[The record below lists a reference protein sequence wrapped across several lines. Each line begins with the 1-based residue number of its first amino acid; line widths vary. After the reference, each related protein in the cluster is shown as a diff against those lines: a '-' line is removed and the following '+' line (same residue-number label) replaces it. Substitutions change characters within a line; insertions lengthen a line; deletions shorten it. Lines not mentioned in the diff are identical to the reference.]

1 MHQFL
6 TSLNPYPIH
15 FHFLEIE
22 KYKLLSEL
30 LSTAILLKH
39 PSQNICL
46 YLVLYLRR
54 IRKVILGEGCIRS
67 KFCDKNVSNSLDS
80 SLVII
85 EIVIWIPFKII
96 GMMAS
101 NYQIAAYEY
110 ITYFAS

>member
-1 MHQFL
+1 M
-6 TSLNPYPIH
+6 Y

-54 IRKVILGEGCIRS
+54 IRKVILGGGCIRS

-85 EIVIWIPFKII
+85 EIVCPLRL
-96 GMMAS
+96 AS
-101 NYQIAAYEY
+101 KNQIAANEY
-110 ITYFAS
+110 AYVAS